1 LKNLLTIVSLLFLF
15 FSQSNAQEFRLK
27 NNIKIDAVGL
37 NKRTTPSEEIKLENT
52 PKLDEK
58 SIAEH
63 TKKIKPEP
71 LKQFVLEQ
79 QTKAKDIMEKRT
91 WMGEDVT
98 NKSIQSNV
106 SLGNVSTKHKQVKI
120 EFRDFGLI
128 DGDRIRIYLN
138 EKVIRTN
145 VVLDGNYFFV
155 YITLEPGFNRID
167 IEALSEG
174 KVGPNTAALNVV
186 DDSGKLLTSNHWNLA
201 TNEIATLTVIKN

>member
-1 LKNLLTIVSLLFLF
+1 MIICNIQLF
-15 FSQSNAQEFRLK
+15 AQEFGLK
-27 NNIKIDAVGL
+27 NNVKIEAVGV
-37 NKRTTPSEEIKLENT
+37 NKKITPTENIKLDNT

-63 TKKIKPEP
+63 TKKIKSEP

-79 QTKAKDIMEKRT
+79 QPRAKDIMEKRT
-91 WMGEDVT
+91 WMGNDVT
-98 NKSIQSNV
+98 NKTIQSNV
-106 SLGNVSTKHKQVKI
+106 SLGNVTTKSKQVKI

-145 VVLDGNYFFV
+145 IVLDGNYFFV
-155 YITLEPGFNRID
+155 YIKLEPGFNRID

-174 KVGPNTAALNVV
+174 NVGPNTAAINVL
-186 DDSGKLLTSNHWNLA
+186 DDNGRLLASNHWNLSL
-201 TNEIATLTVIKN
+201 NEIATLTVIKN

>member
-1 LKNLLTIVSLLFLF
+1 MIICNIQLF
-15 FSQSNAQEFRLK
+15 AQEFGLK
-27 NNIKIDAVGL
+27 NNVKIEAVGV
-37 NKRTTPSEEIKLENT
+37 NKKITPTENIKLDNT

-63 TKKIKPEP
+63 TKKIKSEP

-79 QTKAKDIMEKRT
+79 QPRAKDIMEKRT
-91 WMGEDVT
+91 WMGNDVT
-98 NKSIQSNV
+98 NKTIQSNV
-106 SLGNVSTKHKQVKI
+106 SLGNVTTKSKQVKI

-145 VVLDGNYFFV
+145 IVLDGNYFFV
-155 YITLEPGFNRID
+155 YIKLEPGFNRID

-174 KVGPNTAALNVV
+174 NVGPNTAALNVL
-186 DDSGKLLTSNHWNLA
+186 DENGRLLATNQWNLSL
-201 TNEIATLTVIKN
+201 NEIATLTVIKN

>member
-1 LKNLLTIVSLLFLF
+1 MIICNIQLF
-15 FSQSNAQEFRLK
+15 AQEFGLK
-27 NNIKIDAVGL
+27 NNVKIEAVGV
-37 NKRTTPSEEIKLENT
+37 NKKITPTENIKLDNT

-63 TKKIKPEP
+63 TKKIKSEP

-79 QTKAKDIMEKRT
+79 QPRAKDIMEKRT
-91 WMGEDVT
+91 WMGNDVT
-98 NKSIQSNV
+98 NKTIQSNV
-106 SLGNVSTKHKQVKI
+106 SLGNVTTKSKQVKI

-145 VVLDGNYFFV
+145 IVLDGNYFFV
-155 YITLEPGFNRID
+155 YIKLEPGFNRID

-174 KVGPNTAALNVV
+174 NVGPNTAALNVL
-186 DDSGKLLTSNHWNLA
+186 DENGRLLASNHWNLSL
-201 TNEIATLTVIKN
+201 NEIATLTVIKN